1 MLEVPE
7 VVPPDVSY
15 YSNGKPGSRFVNIN
29 DPPDPKD
36 CAAALCALNCYY
48 AFSRASLDVALQ
60 KNPCNYSPHSEWYQL
75 GINVLNTSSSVL
87 WHFHH
92 FPEMQKP
99 VQEKLAELRALSRS
113 VAMLISTMPAGYN
126 SNFAGDHIASQKRS
140 LNICN
145 TNDLPIF
152 ECATKWGCFWQDRPE
167 NEIALYRELMTTPP
181 FYCGLS
187 GLWTGK
193 LDFPRLAA
201 WNPEDEKRVPAV
213 WRSFM
218 DELSASTNYFYRM
231 EAKALACDDAK
242 TDAWLEKQRNLYSRE
257 RVLPSEADNK
267 WKASWNELWD
277 FISTNYEA
285 IVACNENLPH
295 HEWGMNSLFETGSDQ
310 DRFRSIQ
317 LNYLETINNRRKQE
331 ADKLSFAHQLEFLKE
346 NKPYEFFEFVDLFRS
361 RNYSTNQAF
370 EIQPLLVAYK
380 SNLVDQSKNVSV
392 REKGKLMSA
401 IAQVGFL
408 ENDVN
413 RVLHPPVLHPEDEAP
428 RPSAAAKA
436 GTAASPEP
444 TVTSNIVMIKQFHAI
459 PLENL
464 PGNEIEFP
472 KITAHQWLEG
482 KLLLDFEY
490 GTQFFSFGEDGKSKS
505 VRGAL
510 FPAIAIFDPVTERWN
525 VVSCPEVGHQDQ
537 NNFYHRSVLLRGE
550 LFSCES
556 KQIKKYDF
564 QKRQWQVLDISDGN
578 NYELFALNGHLY
590 AANSD
595 AIFEIT
601 DNGKAT
607 RLLASTR
614 RHPPISVLDTQ
625 PLGAPIL
632 FSGSNHSLRAIIGNK
647 IFTWMDSDWQEDY
660 ASPSLGAPEL
670 FDDGVLFRSVP
681 DAFLGER
688 DKPSCLSWLTAS
700 AAQPDLCFFS
710 EPPAANNFTPPGF
723 SRPAKI
729 KTPTAKP
736 LWTLPSDLALANVTV
751 GLHESDLYLLADHS
765 RVEKISND
773 QHVLVQENILPQD
786 GYHAALL
793 CFSSNLPSPQK
804 LFLKFDSTAG
814 CPPVTGISPSS
825 WQMRP
830 AVPPTWML
838 FTTNSLVL
846 GLESPRNP
854 VTPNEPADNHASHD
868 YKTGVWMIPL
878 GQVESAVAAQKQIQL
893 EQKLKDEAAAK
904 SGKTQ

>member
-1 MLEVPE
+1 
-7 VVPPDVSY
+7 
-15 YSNGKPGSRFVNIN
+15 
-29 DPPDPKD
+29 
-36 CAAALCALNCYY
+36 
-48 AFSRASLDVALQ
+48 
-60 KNPCNYSPHSEWYQL
+60 
-75 GINVLNTSSSVL
+75 
-87 WHFHH
+87 
-92 FPEMQKP
+92 
-99 VQEKLAELRALSRS
+99 
-113 VAMLISTMPAGYN
+113 
-126 SNFAGDHIASQKRS
+126 
-140 LNICN
+140 
-145 TNDLPIF
+145 
-152 ECATKWGCFWQDRPE
+152 
-167 NEIALYRELMTTPP
+167 
-181 FYCGLS
+181 
-187 GLWTGK
+187 
-193 LDFPRLAA
+193 
-201 WNPEDEKRVPAV
+201 
-213 WRSFM
+213 
-218 DELSASTNYFYRM
+218 
-231 EAKALACDDAK
+231 
-242 TDAWLEKQRNLYSRE
+242 
-257 RVLPSEADNK
+257 
-267 WKASWNELWD
+267 
-277 FISTNYEA
+277 
-285 IVACNENLPH
+285 
-295 HEWGMNSLFETGSDQ
+295 
-310 DRFRSIQ
+310 
-317 LNYLETINNRRKQE
+317 
-331 ADKLSFAHQLEFLKE
+331 
-346 NKPYEFFEFVDLFRS
+346 
-361 RNYSTNQAF
+361 
-370 EIQPLLVAYK
+370 
-380 SNLVDQSKNVSV
+380 
-392 REKGKLMSA
+392 
-401 IAQVGFL
+401 
-408 ENDVN
+408 
-413 RVLHPPVLHPEDEAP
+413 LHPP
-428 RPSAAAKA
+428 SAQPQLQPKGQASKLSTVAA
-436 GTAASPEP
+436 TPTEPIAA
-444 TVTSNIVMIKQFHAI
+444 TNIVVLKQFHAI

-510 FPAIAIFDPVTERWN
+510 FPAIAIFDPATEQWN
-525 VVSCPEVGHQDQ
+525 VVSCPEVGYEDK

-595 AIFEIT
+595 AILEIT

-614 RHPPISVLDTQ
+614 RRPPISVLDTQ

-632 FSGSNHSLRAIIGNK
+632 FSGSNRSLRAIIGNK
-647 IFTWMDSDWQEDY
+647 IFTWMDSDWHEDY

-670 FDDGVLFRSVP
+670 FDDGVVFRSVP

-688 DKPSCLSWLTAS
+688 DKPSCLSWLPAS
-700 AAQPDLCFFS
+700 AAQPDLCFIS

-786 GYHAALL
+786 GYHDALL

-830 AVPPTWML
+830 AMPPAWML
-838 FTTNSLVL
+838 FTTNLLVL

-854 VTPNEPADNHASHD
+854 VTLNGPADKHAGHD

-893 EQKLKDEAAAK
+893 EQKSKDDAEAK